1 MSLGTLRDQVIYPHS
16 LEDMVSRNVTDTDL
30 EAILDTVHL
39 KYIVKRDG
47 GKCLYTC
54 IYCVSSPVLYT
65 FLDLCLILVL
75 GKLKCTCMLMIRVK
89 SVRYMLEVHL
99 RVND

>member
-1 MSLGTLRDQVIYPHS
+1 MIYPHS

-47 GKCLYTC
+47 GKCASIVCLLQFYRF
-54 IYCVSSPVLYT
+54 VSHIG
-65 FLDLCLILVL
+65 FR
-75 GKLKCTCMLMIRVK
+75 KVK
-89 SVRYMLEVHL
+89 VHL
-99 RVND
+99 HVND